1 MSRVELDSSPPVP
14 ASMATVEQAEKILLE
29 AAKQNKAAIV
39 RTAIKGK
46 SFLCLRFCSSHDLR
60 AREPKRRESS
70 ILEI

>member
-39 RTAIKGK
+39 RKAIKGK
-46 SFLCLRFCSSHDLR
+46 SFWCLRFLSSHVLS
-60 AREPKRRESS
+60 ATEHKNVH
-70 ILEI
+70 